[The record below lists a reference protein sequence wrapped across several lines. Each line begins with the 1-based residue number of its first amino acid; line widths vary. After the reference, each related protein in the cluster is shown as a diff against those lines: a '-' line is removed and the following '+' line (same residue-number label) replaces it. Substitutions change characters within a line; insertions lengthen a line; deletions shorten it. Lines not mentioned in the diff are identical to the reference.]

1 MYLGNH
7 QTEVQVDE
15 QEVAHYI
22 DVLARCVAVGFFC
35 FVLNVLYG

>member
-1 MYLGNH
+1 MCQAIANGG
-7 QTEVQVDE
+7 QVDE